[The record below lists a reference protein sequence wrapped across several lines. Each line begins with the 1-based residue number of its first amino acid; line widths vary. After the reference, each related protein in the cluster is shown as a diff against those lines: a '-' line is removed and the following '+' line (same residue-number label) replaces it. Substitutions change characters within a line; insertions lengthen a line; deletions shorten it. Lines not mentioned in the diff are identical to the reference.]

1 MAGPKRL
8 VIVNGKR
15 TLVEHDSRTEEY
27 REYNQDRWK
36 HQNDL
41 MKFYNS
47 KAWRQLSKLVLNESY
62 YVCRICGEDATLS
75 DHIIPVRVDWSLRL
89 SKDNLQPLCES
100 CHAIKTK
107 KDKEMY
113 GL

>member
-1 MAGPKRL
+1 MTKPKRL
-8 VIVNGKR
+8 AVVNGKR
-15 TLVEHDSRTEEY
+15 VLIDYDSRQEEY
-27 REYNQDRWK
+27 AEYNRDRWN

-47 KAWRQLSKLVLNESY
+47 KAWRDLSKMILTESY
-62 YVCRICGEDATLS
+62 YVCKHCDDDATLS
-75 DHIIPVRVDWSLRL
+75 DHIVPVRVDWSQRL

-107 KDKEMY
+107 KDKEIY
-113 GL
+113 GT